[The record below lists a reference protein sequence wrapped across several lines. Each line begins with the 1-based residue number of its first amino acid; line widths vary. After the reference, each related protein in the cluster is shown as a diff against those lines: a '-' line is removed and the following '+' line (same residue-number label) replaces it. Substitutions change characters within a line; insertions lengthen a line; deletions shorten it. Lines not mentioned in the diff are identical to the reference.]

1 MKLSIV
7 TAMYK
12 SERFVNAFHLALSA
26 QARLITD
33 DYEIIFV
40 DDGSPDDSAR
50 TVERIVQTDPL
61 SARTVE
67 RIVQTDPHVRLIKL
81 SRNCGQSVAML
92 AGMRKATGEH
102 IYTSDIDLEDPPELL
117 GQFHA
122 MMTQDPD
129 VQSVYGFMR
138 SEERR

>member
-26 QARLITD
+26 HARLITD

-50 TVERIVQTDPL
+50 TVQRIVQTAP
-61 SARTVE
+61 R
-67 RIVQTDPHVRLIKL
+67 
-81 SRNCGQSVAML
+81 

-129 VQSVYGFMR
+129 VQSVYGFMA
-138 SEERR
+138 RRQ